1 MKTRLRMLVLLI
13 ITLFIGCEQHHDV
26 EFTILFSKYGRKFIE
41 SNEAV
46 SVSENNM
53 EVISISLNSNGY
65 LITRSGYGQKQR
77 LEANLPPEISQAE
90 ISCTDSVLLNEAQV
104 NFFKTQLKKLGAFSE
119 VRWSPIVFDDWLT
132 QFQYDEKK
140 ISMYHGD
147 LVLNDDDFS
156 KVLSSIYDSTL
167 HWATISN
174 TELEM
179 ELINY

>member
-1 MKTRLRMLVLLI
+1 M
-13 ITLFIGCEQHHDV
+13 TLFMACEQERNG
-26 EFTILFSKYGRKFIE
+26 EFTILFSKYGRKYFDSTDVI
-41 SNEAV
+41 N
-46 SVSENNM
+46 VSENNR
-53 EVISISLNSNGY
+53 EVISISLNPSGY
-65 LITRSGYGQKQR
+65 LITKSGFGKEKQSDV
-77 LEANLPPEISQAE
+77 NLPPEISQIE
-90 ISCTDSVLLNEAQV
+90 INTTDSVLLKEEQV
-104 NFFKTQLKKLGAFSE
+104 NFFKQQLKKLGAFSE

-156 KVLSSIYDSTL
+156 KILASIYDSTL
-167 HWATISN
+167 HWAAISN